1 MLEAGTR
8 GGPVPL
14 EATSLQLKFLMDRVT
29 GKTPH
34 METLKAI
41 SSTAPVAIRLH
52 GWHALWSL
60 LELDKIAKKYLLCD
74 ASDFIHR
81 LIICYVDRNPPAALM
96 HACQSSP
103 FDANMAMAA
112 LKAFKDEMPIWM
124 RAYFDKTRYDANRPP
139 GSKMYFT
146 PGAHNI
152 GPHFSD
158 ALGLEAFIAY
168 TRALESGTINVV
180 VSYDKD
186 RRLITNVVHD
196 WEMVADHFIKA
207 LKVPQH
213 TRSWLLSH
221 DEDDGA
227 SDWSHASFSPGRSPP
242 PSSSPLRSPPPID

>member
-1 MLEAGTR
+1 LLKRFSEFFRNMLEAGTR

-60 LELDKIAKKYLLCD
+60 LELGKIAKKYLLCD

-139 GSKMYFT
+139 GSKCTSPPAPTTSVLTSRM
-146 PGAHNI
+146 H
-152 GPHFSD
+152 
-158 ALGLEAFIAY
+158 
-168 TRALESGTINVV
+168 
-180 VSYDKD
+180 
-186 RRLITNVVHD
+186 
-196 WEMVADHFIKA
+196 
-207 LKVPQH
+207 
-213 TRSWLLSH
+213 
-221 DEDDGA
+221 
-227 SDWSHASFSPGRSPP
+227 SDWR
-242 PSSSPLRSPPPID
+242 PSSPIRVLWSLVQ